1 MHRFLLIFALATAC
15 SSTKDDALDTGDTD
29 TGTSPGDTGDTSD
42 TEDTEDTMD
51 TEDTDTEDT
60 EDTEPPPL
68 LVEEGTWSLASASL
82 DSDSCGVNDF
92 QDVKEFVPAE
102 IVISNST
109 ESSFKIDSDTV
120 CTRTDLDFT
129 CSSQD
134 VSESALAGTAELQI
148 STVMS
153 GTIIDESNMDITF
166 DVTIEECNGGGCVL
180 IELALT
186 FPCPVTLTTSASTL

>member
-51 TEDTDTEDT
+51 TEDTDTE
-60 EDTEPPPL
+60 PPPL

-82 DSDSCGVNDF
+82 DSDSCGVDRY

-102 IVISNST
+102 IVISNSA
-109 ESSFKIDSDTV
+109 ESSFQIDSDTV

-166 DVTIEECNGGGCVL
+166 DVTIEECNGGGCVV
-180 IELALT
+180 IEWALT
-186 FPCPVTLTTSASTL
+186 FPCPVTLTTSASPL